1 MLKDKVTITYNLD
14 EVADSLEEGIDF
26 LKKHNINS
34 AEIRTINKRNIV
46 QLSIEETKSLKEIL
60 NSNGLTVSSIASP
73 LFKWYSGRQVSENK
87 VDLFGVSPFLSV
99 KEKKLM
105 IRKVIDQACILETD
119 KIRIFSGLKPKE
131 GKSDFPK
138 EESELLIFALKLA
151 KEKDVQLM
159 LENEPVCYIS
169 KIKDYIS
176 IFTSKKYRGLRSWFD
191 IANVYEEGETISQSD
206 LDQLAPYIDYLHL
219 KDPVALM
226 NHRYVPLG
234 KGYVNYKRIFD
245 ILESTIDSSLYI
257 SIETHVKNDKWDAS
271 HESLKYLHKL
281 LEIKRIQYALVGV
294 GRISRKHFKA
304 IKENLNCTLV
314 GVYDI
319 DYEKS
324 QLASL
329 AHDCVSYKT
338 YQNLLDDK
346 QVKVVSIC
354 TPHLTHIDIINQAL
368 KNKKKV
374 LCEKP
379 LALNLKDL
387 NRFILKHGENPD
399 IFVVFQNKF
408 NPAIKKLYDFEIKKL
423 GEPQYIAIAIRWWR
437 DLNYYKDW
445 HGGKESSGGA
455 LITQAIHSL
464 ELITHLTKGAAIK
477 SVRTLHT
484 KTRNEIKIPDIIVAI
499 IEFENRI
506 ICNIEVC
513 LATKKQNLE
522 SSIFVVGK
530 EASIKVAGVALS
542 DFVHPNNNQDVVDNK
557 NDNHYYGN
565 GHFDLYKTH
574 ANHCLQISDPD
585 HYLLTRPS
593 DLVNVFILI
602 ESIEK
607 SLNI

>member
-1 MLKDKVTITYNLD
+1 MLKDKVIITYNLD
-14 EVADSLEEGIDF
+14 EVADSLEEGINF

-34 AEIRTINKRNIV
+34 AEIRTINKRNIA
-46 QLSIEETKSLKEIL
+46 QLSIEETKNLKEVLDL
-60 NSNGLTVSSIASP
+60 NDLTVSSIASP
-73 LFKWYSGRQVSENK
+73 LFKWYSSGCVSENK
-87 VDLFGVSPFLSV
+87 VDLFGANPFLSV
-99 KEKKLM
+99 REKKLM
-105 IRKVIDQACILETD
+105 IRKVIDQACILKTD
-119 KIRIFSGLKPKE
+119 KIRIFSGLKHDK
-131 GKSDFPK
+131 GKSNFPR

-151 KEKDVQLM
+151 KEKGVQLM

-169 KIKDYIS
+169 KIKDYIN
-176 IFTSKKYRGLRSWFD
+176 IFTSKKYKGLRSWFD

-206 LDQLAPYIDYLHL
+206 LNELAPYIDYLHI

-226 NHRYVPLG
+226 EHRYTSLG
-234 KGYVNYKRIFD
+234 KGYINYKRIFD
-245 ILESTIDSSLYI
+245 ILESTIDNPLYI
-257 SIETHVKNDKWDAS
+257 SIETHVKSNKWKAS

-281 LEIKRIQYALVGV
+281 LETKRIQYALVGV

-304 IKENLNCTLV
+304 IKGNENCTLV
-314 GVYDI
+314 GIYDI
-319 DYEKS
+319 DREKS
-324 QLASL
+324 QFTSMAY
-329 AHDCVSYKT
+329 DCVNYKT
-338 YQNLLDDK
+338 YQDLLNDK

-354 TPHLTHIDIINQAL
+354 TPHLTHIDLINQAF

-379 LALNLKDL
+379 LALSLKGL
-387 NRFILKHGENPD
+387 NDFILKHGENPD

-423 GEPQYIAIAIRWWR
+423 GELQYIAITIRWWR
-437 DLNYYKDW
+437 DFDYYRDW
-445 HGGKESSGGA
+445 HGDKESSGGA
-455 LITQAIHSL
+455 LVTQAIHSL
-464 ELITHLTKGAAIK
+464 ELVTHLTKGVAIK
-477 SVRTLHT
+477 TVKTLYT

-499 IEFENRI
+499 IEFENGI

-542 DFVHPNNNQDVVDNK
+542 DFVHPNDEQGVVDNK
-557 NDNHYYGN
+557 NDIHYYGN

-574 ANHCLQISDPD
+574 ANHCLQIPD
-585 HYLLTRPS
+585 NDNHLLTRPS

-607 SLNI
+607 SFGI